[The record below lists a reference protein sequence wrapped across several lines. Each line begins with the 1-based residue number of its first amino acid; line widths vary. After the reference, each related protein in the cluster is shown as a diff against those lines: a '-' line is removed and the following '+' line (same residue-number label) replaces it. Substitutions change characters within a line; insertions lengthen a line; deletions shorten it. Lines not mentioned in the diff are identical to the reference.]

1 MAEQKSFPLPSR
13 DQIDARYKWKL
24 EDIYPSDE
32 QWEQDFTAA
41 RAMVE
46 RFSQYRG
53 QVTASADK
61 LLEVIKTYE
70 QLNQRLEKLYVYA
83 RMRSD
88 EDQTVA
94 KYQAMSDRAQGLSVQ
109 ANSAMAFFVPE
120 ILSLEEQRLEQ
131 YFQDRPELR
140 LYDFFLKEILR
151 EKPHRRS
158 PEEEEIIAMA
168 GELAQAPSNIF
179 SVLDNAE
186 IRLPSIRDE
195 QGQEVELTKGRYI
208 TFMESPDRRVRR
220 DAFNAMYETYG
231 SFRHTLAASLNAG
244 VKQEIFFARVRRFGS
259 ALEAALHPDHVPVEV
274 YHSLIDTI
282 HEHLP
287 LLHRYMELRKRLL
300 KVDELHMYDLY
311 VPLVENVEMKIPYEK
326 ALELVKEGLHP
337 LGEEYQQLLQE
348 AFSNGW
354 IDVYENRGKRGGAY
368 SWGAY
373 GTHPYVLLNYQENL
387 DNVFTIAHEMG
398 HALHSYYSDR
408 EQPYIYAQYTI
419 FVAEVA
425 STLNEAL
432 LMDYLLKR
440 TEDPR
445 QKMLLVN
452 HYLEQFR
459 GTVFRQVKFAEFEK
473 IIHEKVEA
481 GEALTAELLCG
492 IYLDLNKTY
501 YGPAMVVDDQIAV
514 EWARIPHFYSNFYV
528 YKYATG
534 FSAAQALANKILTE
548 GAPAVARYLEFLKG
562 GGSDT
567 PINLLKKAG
576 VDMSKPEPVREA
588 MRTFGRLLDQM
599 EELGKSGLLDG

>member
-1 MAEQKSFPLPSR
+1 MAEQNTYTLPSR
-13 DQIDARYKWKL
+13 DEIDARYKWKL

-32 QWEQDFTAA
+32 QWEQDFAEA

-46 RFSQYRG
+46 KFSQYRG

-61 LLEVIKTYE
+61 LLEAIRAYE
-70 QLNQRLEKLYVYA
+70 QINQRLEKLYVYA

-88 EDQTVA
+88 EDQTVT

-120 ILSLEEQRLEQ
+120 ILSLDEQRLEQ
-131 YFQDRPELR
+131 FFQERPDLR
-140 LYDFFLKEILR
+140 LYDFFLQEILR
-151 EKPHRRS
+151 EKPHRRT

-168 GELAQAPSNIF
+168 GELAQAPTNIY
-179 SVLDNAE
+179 SILNNAE
-186 IRLPSIRDE
+186 IRFPTIRDE
-195 QGQEVELTKGRYI
+195 QGQEVELTKARFL

-287 LLHRYMELRKRLL
+287 LLHRYMELRKKLL
-300 KVDELHMYDLY
+300 KLDELHMYDLY

-337 LGEEYQQLLQE
+337 LGEEYQQLLEE
-348 AFSNGW
+348 AFASGW

-408 EQPYIYAQYTI
+408 EQPYIYSQYTI

-432 LMDYLLKR
+432 LMDYLMKR
-440 TEDPR
+440 TEDPK
-445 QKMLLVN
+445 QKMVLVN

-481 GEALTAELLCG
+481 GEALTADLLCE

-501 YGPAMVVDDQIAV
+501 YGPAMVVDEEIAV

-567 PINLLKKAG
+567 PINLLKRAG
-576 VDMSKPEPVREA
+576 VDMTKPEPVREA
-588 MRTFGRLLDQM
+588 MRTFGRLLDQL
-599 EELGKSGLLDG
+599 EELAEKQTS